1 MNRPRVL
8 VALFAGICLAM
19 GPGTQA
25 WIPEDENTAAWAKVD
40 GQPTP
45 LDGVSSVS
53 ISATVGRTA
62 IIVVSERGKR
72 VRFRLDGMD
81 QDWKE
86 GPGFMNLAVR
96 FLDAKGEQIDEHAFR
111 MDGNTAGW
119 TGDMQRPQFVHR
131 QGAFSAPARASS
143 FMLAMTSAGPPDT
156 LGTALIKGVVISRAT
171 ADGIPEVILRAPVGP
186 VTRPNGFP
194 VPVGFCTAGGRPSMA
209 TLRTL
214 PLDSPG
220 ASEECFV
227 IIDNDARTHA
237 EWHTLKENATPIS
250 PGEEFHIEWDEAYSI
265 GLAGGTLAIYENM
278 ASGSYRLRVQTVD
291 LFGQPAGPE
300 GSFTVRVVVPWWQ
313 QRWVWACGL
322 VVLIAAVVSITRYV
336 AHRRMR
342 HQFDRMKEERLI
354 EQERLRI
361 AREIHDTLAQGFTG
375 IIVQLEA
382 AEDAQFQGLAEAKTG
397 HLQRARELA
406 RESLQEARRS
416 VLALRPQALD
426 HRGLPEA
433 LGDLFQRLTA
443 GTQVCAELS
452 IDGTPR
458 KLSPETEQNLLRIA
472 LEALTNAL
480 RYAHAR
486 RFIVLLTFEAEA
498 VRLKLQDDGCGFD
511 PAASSEGFGLT
522 GMKERAEA
530 MAGQLHIQSA
540 TGSGTTI
547 CLVLPRVKW
556 EDNPQPT

>member
-8 VALFAGICLAM
+8 VALFAGISLAM
-19 GPGTQA
+19 GPGMQA
-25 WIPEDENTAAWAKVD
+25 WSAADENTAAWAKVD
-40 GQPTP
+40 GHPIP

-53 ISATVGRTA
+53 ISATVGRA
-62 IIVVSERGKR
+62 VVIVVSEPGKR

-81 QDWKE
+81 HDWKE
-86 GPGFMNLAVR
+86 GPGYMKLAVR
-96 FLDAKGEQIDEHAFR
+96 FRDAKGEQIDEREFR
-111 MDGNTAGW
+111 MDGHTAGW

-131 QGAFSAPARASS
+131 QGDFSVPSRASS
-143 FMLAMTSAGPPDT
+143 FVLTMTSAGPPDT
-156 LGTALIKGVVISRAT
+156 LGTALIKSVVISRAT
-171 ADGIPEVILRAPVGP
+171 AGGIREVILRAPVGP

-194 VPVGFCTAGGRPSMA
+194 VPAGFCTDGGRPSMA
-209 TLRTL
+209 ILRTL
-214 PLDSPG
+214 HLHSPD
-220 ASEECFV
+220 ASAECFE

-237 EWHTLKENATPIS
+237 EWHTLKDNATPIS
-250 PGEEFHIEWDEAYSI
+250 PGEELHIEWDEAYSI

-291 LFGQPAGPE
+291 LLGQPVGPE
-300 GSFTVRVVVPWWQ
+300 SSFTIRVVLPWWQ
-313 QRWVWACGL
+313 QRWAWVCGL
-322 VVLIAAVVSITRYV
+322 VIFIAAAVSITRYG

-342 HQFDRMKEERLI
+342 HQFESMKEERLI

-382 AEDAQFQGLAEAKTG
+382 AEDAQFQGLDEAKTR
-397 HLQRARELA
+397 HLQHARELA

-433 LGDLFQRLTA
+433 LRDLFQRLTA
-443 GTQVCAELS
+443 GTQVYAELA

-486 RFIVLLTFEAEA
+486 RFIVRLTFEVGA
-498 VRLKLQDDGCGFD
+498 VRLELKDDGCGFD

-530 MAGQLHIQSA
+530 MAGQLQIQSA

-556 EDNPQPT
+556 EDNPQPA